1 MFMTVITSMTWEIT
15 EDITDISPIIM
26 VMYPFIP
33 PQPQVRAIMGKSV
46 GDPGRDLR
54 FELSI
59 SDQSHFHGG
68 DLRIF

>member
-1 MFMTVITSMTWEIT
+1 MTVITSMTWEIT

-33 PQPQVRAIMGKSV
+33 PQPQVRSIMGKSV
-46 GDPGRDLR
+46 GDPGRNLR

-59 SDQSHFHGG
+59 SDRSQMDKAHLSTK
-68 DLRIF
+68 